1 MTSLG
6 RKSSSPDRRKHRKWG
21 KMFGDRGGVKR
32 ELDSEGNHLVLII
45 ENIENGV
52 KCLVTVVGLKER
64 WIQKEKMKMVPE
76 KRESKLLLPQV
87 EGLENS
93 ALRLVSS
100 IHIQFDQ
107 IHFQSH
113 SSNQG
118 TGNPSLSPS
127 LLNQLGELLIQL
139 GEHLNLPNAL
149 LNQLGEHL
157 NLPNALLN
165 QLGELQNQY
174 DTHQNQLG

>member
-6 RKSSSPDRRKHRKWG
+6 RKSSSPDHRKHRKWG

-32 ELDSEGNHLVLII
+32 EVDSEGNHLVLII
-45 ENIENGV
+45 ENIGNGV

-139 GEHLNLPNAL
+139 GGHLIQLGEHLNLSNAL
-149 LNQLGEHL
+149 LNQLGELL
-157 NLPNALLN
+157 NLSNALLN
-165 QLGELQNQY
+165 QLGELQNP
-174 DTHQNQLG
+174 